1 MPNLLAFFEQLFFCH
16 AADDT
21 HVEADTFLSI
31 QSRFEALRGSRK
43 ADFPDETTECHLQF
57 LPELMVRTLCWSY
70 RAPFLMRP
78 GSGRTPWM
86 VSRWIDRSGRRII
99 RENSSQPPP
108 PRHLFPRQKAKDS
121 LRPSVPPDETNKLDK
136 NWIETRM

>member
-1 MPNLLAFFEQLFFCH
+1 MLILMFEHCNPAKFIGFFEQLLFCLL
-16 AADDT
+16 ADDT
-21 HVEADTFLSI
+21 LVSADTFLSI

-43 ADFPDETTECHLQF
+43 ADFPDETTECHFQF

-86 VSRWIDRSGRRII
+86 ISRWVDRPLGAPYNQGKFEPAAALISTAKSEGLPPSVRPSGR
-99 RENSSQPPP
+99 NQ
-108 PRHLFPRQKAKDS
+108 
-121 LRPSVPPDETNKLDK
+121 
-136 NWIETRM
+136 